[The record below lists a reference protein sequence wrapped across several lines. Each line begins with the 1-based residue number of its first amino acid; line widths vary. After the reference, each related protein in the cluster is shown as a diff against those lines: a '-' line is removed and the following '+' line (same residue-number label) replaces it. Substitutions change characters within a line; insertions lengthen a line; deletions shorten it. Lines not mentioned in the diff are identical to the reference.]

1 MSASRS
7 FKQPC
12 GFTLV
17 ELLVSLV
24 IVTILASLALAG
36 LVAARARGRVAKT
49 RSTIRKISEI
59 ILPYYELYEVRRPQL
74 PASATQLD
82 NRSQLA
88 ELRRIALRR
97 LMALELPERV
107 TDVTN
112 NFTTVDPEKPPRS
125 KPLVVRSAVD
135 CVLSEV
141 PPVARRYN
149 SALAGKSGVT
159 SADLLHLIVFRGPV
173 ADPDVIEHFRL
184 DEIRDTNSNGM
195 PEFVDGWN
203 NPIKFMRW
211 PVGFQSPTQPIDGK
225 LSSVEERVCWGGHRL
240 VPLIYSAGIDAE
252 DDINDMALN
261 YYAQNFNPFNSSV
274 VENAD
279 EVPLGRD
286 GEVAIY
292 PVRRS
297 SSITTYVAVPFGDPL
312 PDGPGQI
319 EPGATLVNMPHLTIG
334 SRKGPGARDNIHN
347 HDMTR

>member
-1 MSASRS
+1 MSTSRQTP
-7 FKQPC
+7 KQK

-24 IVTILASLALAG
+24 IVSILASLALAG

-49 RSTIRKISEI
+49 RSTIQKLNEV

-74 PASATQLD
+74 PANADELN

-97 LMALELPERV
+97 LMAMEMPERV

-112 NFTTVDPEKPPRS
+112 NFTTVDPGKPPTS
-125 KPLVVRSAVD
+125 VPLVVPLAET

-149 SALAGKSGVT
+149 AALTGRSGVT

-173 ADPDVIEHFRL
+173 ADPDVIEHFRP
-184 DEIRDTNSNGM
+184 DEIRDTNGNGM

-203 NPIKFMRW
+203 NPIKFKRW

-225 LSSVEERVCWGGHRL
+225 LSSVEERVCLGGHRL
-240 VPLIYSAGIDAE
+240 VPLIYSAGLDAE
-252 DDINDMALN
+252 EDINDIDLS
-261 YYAQNFNPFNSSV
+261 YYALEFNPFHLSV
-274 VENAD
+274 VET
-279 EVPLGRD
+279 ETPLQKD

-292 PVRRS
+292 PVRRNS
-297 SSITTYVAVPFGDPL
+297 NIRTYVAAPFGKEP
-312 PDGPGQI
+312 PDII
-319 EPGATLVNMPHLTIG
+319 EAGATLIRTPHLTVG